1 MQYIHIW
8 QVKATLKSTRTN
20 TTYDVDTKVITTEKS
35 FLEAD
40 KAGLELVKKIVQDK
54 RKHCEFEGLDEINY
68 IGLGGT
74 LITGK

>member
-20 TTYDVDTKVITTEKS
+20 TTYDVDTNVVTIGKS
-35 FLEAD
+35 FSEAD
-40 KAGLELVKKIVQDK
+40 KAGLELVKKIVQDEK
-54 RKHCEFEGLDEINY
+54 SHCEFEGLDEINY

-74 LITGK
+74 LINGN